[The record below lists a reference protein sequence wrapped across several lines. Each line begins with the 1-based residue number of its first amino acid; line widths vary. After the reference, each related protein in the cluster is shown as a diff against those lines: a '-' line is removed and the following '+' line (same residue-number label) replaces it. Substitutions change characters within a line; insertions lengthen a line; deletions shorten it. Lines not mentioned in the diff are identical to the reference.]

1 MRTQIF
7 QVGTAPRN
15 NVHDVT
21 AQFNEFARTC
31 PLSTMTWLLPLP
43 TAVGLP
49 VPAAVWRRS
58 GHLSLCLPVRHR
70 RRQAA
75 RAPLLST
82 AVTGRTNVRG
92 LGGAADDREEH
103 RKRVRVRRD
112 RICPSDSKRSRTAA
126 SSIADGVGDDSRPE
140 CAAGGRRPGI
150 GCGGGRPPLAA
161 HGSAGQRPYGLSRAA
176 KEPCDPPPMCA
187 RLQTGTQ
194 EDGAPRAH
202 PGRRIY
208 GRPPSVRDDVT
219 GRPPICAR
227 GQSGRADL
235 PVHVSV
241 SVSAGHR
248 LPVAHL
254 RGGCPVVCV
263 RVGRGGEVRLLAAPD
278 NSRYRASGSRDH
290 RDAD

>member
-7 QVGTAPRN
+7 QVGTSPRN
-15 NVHDVT
+15 NVHDVS
-21 AQFNEFARTC
+21 AQFNDFARTC

-92 LGGAADDREEH
+92 LGGAADDRESTE
-103 RKRVRVRRD
+103 KRVRVRRD
-112 RICPSDSKRSRTAA
+112 RICPGDSKRSRTAA
-126 SSIADGVGDDSRPE
+126 SSIADGG
-140 CAAGGRRPGI
+140 GGRLRGRNVLLAADGPGI

-194 EDGAPRAH
+194 EDAAPRAH
-202 PGRRIY
+202 SGRRIY
-208 GRPPSVRDDVT
+208 GRPVSVRDDVT
-219 GRPPICAR
+219 GRPPICA
-227 GQSGRADL
+227 
-235 PVHVSV
+235 
-241 SVSAGHR
+241 
-248 LPVAHL
+248 
-254 RGGCPVVCV
+254 
-263 RVGRGGEVRLLAAPD
+263 
-278 NSRYRASGSRDH
+278 
-290 RDAD
+290 